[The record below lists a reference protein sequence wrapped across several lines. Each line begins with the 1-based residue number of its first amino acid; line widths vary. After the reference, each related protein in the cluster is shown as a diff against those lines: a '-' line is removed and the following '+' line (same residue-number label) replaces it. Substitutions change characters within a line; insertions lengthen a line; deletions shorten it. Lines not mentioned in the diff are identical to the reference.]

1 MGQVESVA
9 VLTVSTMPL
18 QPPSFEDRPEDT
30 AIEILEQGDI
40 KLEATIVGHPKP
52 KVEWY
57 KNEERVEE
65 NEHYVIEQNGD
76 TYKLIIVGVS
86 KDDSASYKCIATNDG
101 GIAERTYHV
110 DIEGEQ
116 CIGERIRRYLCLLS
130 QKRVVNLRRVWR
142 Y

>member
-1 MGQVESVA
+1 MESSA

-18 QPPSFEDRPEDT
+18 QPPAFEDSPEDT

-40 KLEATIVGHPKP
+40 KLEATIVGRPKP

-57 KNEERVEE
+57 KNEQPLQE
-65 NEHYVIEQNGD
+65 NEHYKIEHNND

-86 KDDSASYKCIATNDG
+86 KDDSASYKCIATNSG

-110 DIEGEQ
+110 DIEGWFSG
-116 CIGERIRRYLCLLS
+116 ITLS
-130 QKRVVNLRRVWR
+130 NA
-142 Y
+142 